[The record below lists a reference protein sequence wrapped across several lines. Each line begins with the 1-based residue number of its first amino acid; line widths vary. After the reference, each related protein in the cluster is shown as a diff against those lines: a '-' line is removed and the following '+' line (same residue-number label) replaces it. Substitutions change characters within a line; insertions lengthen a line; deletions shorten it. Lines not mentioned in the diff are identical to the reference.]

1 MNPLR
6 RTFVAVASLA
16 LLATGA
22 TAATATTDQHPS
34 KPKPTIV
41 LVHGAFADGGS
52 WNEVTKKLQ
61 RDGYKV
67 VVPANPLRGP
77 ESDTKYLTGVLAG
90 IPGPKVLV
98 GHSYGGAII
107 TELASTPDVKALVY
121 VAAFIPQ
128 AGETVGGLNA
138 QFPGSEIGPDTTDV
152 ISYAGGVDLAMKP
165 ESFRT
170 VFADDLPYREQSL
183 LGASQRPIAASA
195 FTEVIAK
202 SAPANLPKYAIL
214 PSKDR
219 AIAPAAE
226 AWMAQR
232 AGAKT
237 VKVQGASH
245 LVMISEP
252 TPVTKLIEQAATNR

>member
-1 MNPLR
+1 M
-6 RTFVAVASLA
+6 
-16 LLATGA
+16 
-22 TAATATTDQHPS
+22 
-34 KPKPTIV
+34 V

-61 RDGYKV
+61 HDGYKV

-77 ESDTKYLTGVLAG
+77 GSDSSYLTGVLAG

-107 TELASTPDVKALVY
+107 TELASTPDIKALVY

-128 AGETVGGLNA
+128 AGETVGALNA
-138 QFPGSEIGPDTTDV
+138 KFPGSEIGPDTTNV

-183 LGASQRPIAASA
+183 LGASQRPIAAAA
-195 FTEVIAK
+195 FTETIAT
-202 SAPANLPKYAIL
+202 SAPADLPKYAIV
-214 PSKDR
+214 PTKDR
-219 AIAPAAE
+219 AIAPAGE
-226 AWMAQR
+226 LWMAQR
-232 AGAKT
+232 AGAKI

-252 TPVTKLIEQAATNR
+252 TPVTKLIEKAATTN